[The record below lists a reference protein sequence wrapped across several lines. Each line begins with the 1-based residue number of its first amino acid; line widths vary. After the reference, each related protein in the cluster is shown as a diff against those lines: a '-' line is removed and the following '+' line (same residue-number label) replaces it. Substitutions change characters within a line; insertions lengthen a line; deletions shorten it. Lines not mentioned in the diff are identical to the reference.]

1 MRWEDMRRSDNVEE
15 RSGGAPNGFG
25 GGGMRL
31 GGGAI
36 ILVVVV
42 SLLLGKNPLEM
53 LALLGVGSAP
63 TVQTQALQQAPLA
76 TPATPTR
83 ADPQRDF
90 VARVLGDTEDVW
102 GGIFQQLGTRYQP
115 PKLALYRGQVG
126 SACGLGSAA
135 MGPFYCP
142 GDRYVYLDL
151 SFFQE
156 LSQRFGAPGDFA
168 RAYVIAHEIGH
179 HVQNQLGLMDEV
191 RRKTASASERVR
203 SELSVRQE
211 LQADCFAG
219 VWGNSAAK
227 RNLIDARDVDS
238 GIAAAMAVGD
248 DRLQQRSRG
257 YVVPEA
263 FTHGSSEQRARWFK
277 IGLESGDIR
286 QCDTF
291 ASRDTRTAAGSRRP

>member
-1 MRWEDMRRSDNVEE
+1 MKWEDMRESENVEE
-15 RSGGAPNGFG
+15 RSGGGGAPFGFG

-36 ILVVVV
+36 IVVIVI

-53 LALLGVGSAP
+53 LALLGGDGGGPS
-63 TVQTQALQQAPLA
+63 VQTQYVPAGPAAPSGQ
-76 TPATPTR
+76 PS
-83 ADPQRDF
+83 ADPQRLF
-90 VARVLGDTEDVW
+90 VAKVLGDTEDVW

-115 PKLALYRGQVG
+115 PKLVLFEGKTG
-126 SACGLGSAA
+126 SACGLASEA

-142 GDRYVYLDL
+142 GDRDVYLDM

-179 HVQNQLGLMDEV
+179 HVQNQLGLLDDGQ
-191 RRKTASASERVR
+191 RLAGGSARTRNEA
-203 SELSVRQE
+203 SVRTE
-211 LQADCFAG
+211 LQADCLAG
-219 VWGNSAAK
+219 VWGHSAAK
-227 RNLIDARDVDS
+227 RGLIDAHDVES
-238 GIAAAMAVGD
+238 GIGAAMAVGD
-248 DRLQQRSRG
+248 DRLQKQSQG

-263 FTHGSSEQRARWFK
+263 FTHGSSQQRAQAFK

-286 QCDTF
+286 ACEFST
-291 ASRDTRTAAGSRRP
+291 TARGR

>member
-1 MRWEDMRRSDNVEE
+1 MKWEDMRESENVEE
-15 RSGGAPNGFG
+15 RSGGSPLGFG
-25 GGGMRL
+25 GSGIKL

-36 ILVVVV
+36 IVIVVL

-53 LALLGVGSAP
+53 LALISGDGGP
-63 TVQTQALQQAPLA
+63 MVQTESVSPPVAPGGG
-76 TPATPTR
+76 TVR
-83 ADPQRDF
+83 ADPQREF

-102 GGIFQQLGTRYQP
+102 SGIFRQMGARYEP
-115 PKLALYRGQVG
+115 PKLVLYRGQVG
-126 SACGLGSAA
+126 SACGLSSAA

-142 GDRYVYLDL
+142 GDQDVYLDL

-179 HVQNQLGLMDEV
+179 HVQNQLGLMGEV
-191 RRKTASASERVR
+191 QRRTAGASERVR
-203 SELSVRQE
+203 NELSVRQE

-219 VWGNSAAK
+219 VWGYSAAR
-227 RNLIDARDVDS
+227 RNLIDASDVES

-248 DRLQQRSRG
+248 DRLQKRAQG

-263 FTHGSSEQRARWFK
+263 FTHGSSAQRAQWFK
-277 IGLESGDIR
+277 VGLATGDIR
-286 QCDTF
+286 QCNTF
-291 ASRDTRTAAGSRRP
+291 AARDLRATVRP